1 MRRSPFD
8 ETVKCRKCGWRGPF
22 LLPNR
27 ADQQSLFRERRG
39 WIVVR
44 RLARLR
50 PWLERKIYEEATGGA
65 SQDETWLATWLSY
78 YWHLLGYTQFG
89 RLHQTLWFPEEK
101 FVSQARERG
110 HRMLQLSLPF
120 VPTLLLRQFRLPE
133 GYKLGILVR
142 R

>member
-78 YWHLLGYTQFG
+78 YWHLLGYTPPKEKWNDGTCWEQL
-89 RLHQTLWFPEEK
+89 RLKIESHWPMSGFIAWQKTQGPG
-101 FVSQARERG
+101 STAA
-110 HRMLQLSLPF
+110 
-120 VPTLLLRQFRLPE
+120 
-133 GYKLGILVR
+133 KLKA
-142 R
+142 